1 MSTRLIRAAQRSE
14 SDLVREVAACVRAGG
29 TIIFPTETV
38 YGLGCDPEDES
49 AIDAIYDAK
58 GRDAAKPLALH
69 VADVSQAFPF
79 VDALS
84 ACARAAMQKFWPGP
98 LAIVVR
104 RKAGRYERA
113 SGGRDTISLRCPDH
127 ALCRALLQAAGPL
140 AATSANRSGRPPF
153 GGDDAQLAELPEA
166 SLAVLAGPTPLRKE
180 STIVDCTGDVPVVI
194 REGAIAADVIVQIL
208 GTSGPVR

>member
-1 MSTRLIRAAQRSE
+1 MSMRLVRAAQRSE

-38 YGLGCDPEDES
+38 YGIGCDPEDAS

-58 GRDAAKPLALH
+58 GRDATKPLALH

-79 VDALS
+79 IDALS
-84 ACARAAMQKFWPGP
+84 ACARAAMQNFWPGP
-98 LAIVVR
+98 LAIIVR
-104 RKAGRYERA
+104 RKPGRYERA

-127 ALCRALLQAAGPL
+127 ALCRALLQGAGPL
-140 AATSANRSGRPPF
+140 AATSANRSGRPPYA
-153 GGDDAQLAELPEA
+153 GDDAQLAELPEA

-180 STIVDCTGDVPVVI
+180 STVVDCTGDAPILI
-194 REGAIAADVIVQIL
+194 REGAVAADDIAQTL
-208 GTSGPVR
+208 GTSGPLR